1 MWRAL
6 GDAVPAG
13 GTKARQNRIEA
24 VRSKDWAFA
33 SNGRGRALQREPGFG
48 GTKQRGAEVL
58 WVIERTGRG
67 AGKTLRADG

>member
-33 SNGRGRALQREPGFG
+33 SNGRGRALQGENQDLEAPSREE
-48 GTKQRGAEVL
+48 QR
-58 WVIERTGRG
+58 
-67 AGKTLRADG
+67 